1 MVKAKARLAKKIHWR
16 RRPKKTSPES
26 ALPSIWKLVGLTYR
40 MLSDHWKIFGSI
52 TFIYFGLYVLF
63 VRSAP
68 DLSVSESRDVVSELL
83 GGETSEVLETITV
96 AGTVLASAG
105 QNETGQVL
113 YGGLFFIVF
122 SLVIIW
128 ALRRIFAEKKFR
140 LRDAFYRSQTPLI
153 PYSLMLILVAIQLLP
168 FGLGGLLYSVVQ
180 ANNIAASGAE
190 TMVFVAIW
198 LGLSLLSGW
207 WLANSVVS
215 TYAVTLPGMYPMAAL
230 KATKQ
235 LVKHRR
241 WLVLRKI
248 LFLIAGLGLLFLVTL
263 LFTVTIA
270 PGLNLWLI
278 DFFSVLVVPL
288 VHIYLYHLYR
298 ALI

>member
-1 MVKAKARLAKKIHWR
+1 MVKAKAKISKKIRWR
-16 RRPKKTSPES
+16 RSKQATAEA

-40 MLSDHWKIFGSI
+40 TLSDHWKILLSI
-52 TFIYFGLYVLF
+52 TFIYFTLYVLF

-128 ALRRIFAEKKFR
+128 ALRRIFADKKFR

-153 PYSLMLILVAIQLLP
+153 PYSLILILVAIQLLP

-190 TMVFVAIW
+190 TLVFVGIW
-198 LGLSLLSGW
+198 VGLGLLSGW
-207 WLANSVVS
+207 WLANSVLS

-248 LFLIAGLGLLFLVTL
+248 LFLIAGLGLLFLITL

-278 DFFSVLVVPL
+278 DLFSVLAVPL
-288 VHIYLYHLYR
+288 IHIYLYHLYR